1 METISH
7 KLELGLRL
15 EDEAINGTEIKN
27 GSHSLTNSGRNLSSD
42 VIDWSDEGEEDDDT
56 PRNYDILSKLA
67 EESEDEGDQDTLQF
81 SRLLHIS

>member
-15 EDEAINGTEIKN
+15 EDEVVNGKDFKN
-27 GSHSLTNSGRNLSSD
+27 GSKSLSNAGRDLSND
-42 VIDWSDEGEEDDDT
+42 VVDWSDEGEDEDDT

-81 SRLLHIS
+81 SR